1 MKLQKTNK
9 ISFKNQLAMFVAMPL
24 MFAASAFANTQNAG
38 TGISSIFTK
47 FKSEYG
53 PILDFIEATAY
64 FGGVI
69 FAVLAIAEIYKLAK
83 QGQGKVMT
91 AVIYVVV
98 ASLLFTLPSFIE
110 NLQGSGGAKK
120 VGLNTSSLKNL
131 GGSN

>member
-9 ISFKNQLAMFVAMPL
+9 ISFKNQLAMFFAMPL
-24 MFAASAFANTQNAG
+24 MFAANAFANTQTG

-120 VGLNTSSLKNL
+120 VTFEGRGTLKSLGK
-131 GGSN
+131 